1 MNQLF
6 RFGQRIGKPVSE
18 IQKHIYSKLTSILT
32 KPNVNGTSN
41 NIQTIQT
48 EVMET
53 EETDISSGEE
63 AYYQAAIGKVT
74 NTPSSNRKQGIF
86 QSHLNKTNDRESSTE
101 VESEMEWRKVER
113 KKRKASTRT
122 INEDD
127 KRVRKGSFE
136 NKEGSCSNRKKGKEQ
151 NIRNEKKS
159 MIVEIRDVGEKSC
172 ISKISPA
179 RLIKEITSKYGEV
192 SKITKEKGSLKV
204 TCIDETQMKKILEMT
219 ELIHT
224 PVKVAQHLPITQIRG
239 VIHKVDTLITEEELN
254 ELLKE
259 QGVTYVKRFNK
270 RINGELSPTPS
281 VLLVFKGP
289 NLPHHVSFLYQ
300 KYVVDEF
307 VPTVTRCHKCQQFGH
322 IQKNCKGHLRCVRCG
337 EAHTFEMCPNK
348 DHPKCLRCNLNH
360 SAAYQGC
367 TYYKEAKNIQHVS
380 LQNNLTYAQAT
391 KIYHQEK
398 REENH
403 SKDRDSSN
411 KNIIKPPKRKKI
423 PDQPNTSEADVEQIP
438 ITVKRST
445 IKTATMSTQTETAEK
460 SVQTDA
466 QEFTSNH
473 RPNEA
478 EESGPVIP
486 ASTENARVDFLA
498 FITFIVNN
506 LDKETSHSNR
516 IRLVVD
522 AAKRCLDINEVSP
535 EMIHD
540 RLQ

>member
-1 MNQLF
+1 
-6 RFGQRIGKPVSE
+6 
-18 IQKHIYSKLTSILT
+18 
-32 KPNVNGTSN
+32 
-41 NIQTIQT
+41 
-48 EVMET
+48 
-53 EETDISSGEE
+53 
-63 AYYQAAIGKVT
+63 
-74 NTPSSNRKQGIF
+74 
-86 QSHLNKTNDRESSTE
+86 
-101 VESEMEWRKVER
+101 
-113 KKRKASTRT
+113 
-122 INEDD
+122 
-127 KRVRKGSFE
+127 
-136 NKEGSCSNRKKGKEQ
+136 
-151 NIRNEKKS
+151 
-159 MIVEIRDVGEKSC
+159 
-172 ISKISPA
+172 
-179 RLIKEITSKYGEV
+179 
-192 SKITKEKGSLKV
+192 
-204 TCIDETQMKKILEMT
+204 MKKILEMT
-219 ELIHT
+219 ELSHT
-224 PVKVAQHLPITQIRG
+224 PVKVAQYIPITQIRG

-348 DHPKCLRCNLNH
+348 DSPKCLRCNLNH

-367 TYYKEAKNIQHVS
+367 TYYKEAKNIQNVS

-403 SKDRDSSN
+403 SKDRESSN
-411 KNIIKPPKRKKI
+411 KNIIKPPKGKKI
-423 PDQPNTSEADVEQIP
+423 PDQPNILEAKVDQIP
-438 ITVKRST
+438 TVKRST
-445 IKTATMSTQTETAEK
+445 IKTATISTQTETAEK

-466 QEFTSNH
+466 QEFTCKENNH

-516 IRLVVD
+516 IRLVVE
-522 AAKRCLDINEVSP
+522 AAKRCLVINEVSP